1 MPYGGV
7 DYARIANIT
16 GNDEVVANSRMRATL
31 YPQTI
36 GTVTFP
42 VNPLGTN
49 WIAGTGTPIST
60 VPGASSTIDIGQMLT
75 GIVVQAPS
83 AGNTST
89 LDTAANIV
97 AGINKMSAGAQVG
110 DIIQFCMANGSGT
123 NTVTVAAGSGG
134 TFDTNI
140 STAAKTIAVNSNV
153 KWILVRL
160 TNVTSGSE
168 AYVIYM

>member
-7 DYARIANIT
+7 DYARIANLA
-16 GNDEVVANSRMRATL
+16 GDDEVVSNSRMRATL

-42 VNPLGTN
+42 TNMLGTN
-49 WIAGTGTPIST
+49 YISGTGTPIST
-60 VPGASSTIDIGQMLT
+60 VPGAASTIDVGQLLT
-75 GIVVQAPS
+75 GIVIQAPS

-97 AGINKMSAGAQVG
+97 GGVNKMSAGAQIG
-110 DIIQFCMANGSGT
+110 DVIQCYFGNGSAA
-123 NTVTVAAGSGG
+123 NTITLAAGSGG
-134 TFDTNI
+134 TFDTNQP
-140 STAAKTIAVNSNV
+140 AAARVIAVNSSRWV
-153 KWILVRL
+153 MVRL

-168 AYVIYM
+168 AYVVYI

>member
-1 MPYGGV
+1 MPYGGI
-7 DYARIANIT
+7 DYARIDNEA
-16 GNDEVVANSRMRATL
+16 GSDQVVTSSRMRASL
-31 YPQTI
+31 YPQTV

-60 VPGASSTIDIGQMLT
+60 VPGASSTIDVGQILT
-75 GIVVQAPS
+75 GIVIQAPS

-97 AGINKMSAGAQVG
+97 SGVNKISAGAQVG
-110 DIIQFCMANGSGT
+110 DVIQFAMGNGSAA
-123 NTVTVAAGSGG
+123 NTITVAAGSGG
-134 TFDTNI
+134 TFDANI
-140 STAAKTIAVNSNV
+140 NTAAKTLAVSSNI
-153 KWILVRL
+153 KWILLRL

>member
-7 DYARIANIT
+7 DYARISNLA

-42 VNPLGTN
+42 VNPVGTN
-49 WIAGTGTPIST
+49 YICGTGSPIST
-60 VPGASSTIDIGQMLT
+60 TPGATSTIDVGQLLT
-75 GIVVQAPS
+75 GIVIQSPS
-83 AGNTST
+83 AANTST

-97 AGINKMSAGAQVG
+97 AGVNKMSAGAVVG
-110 DIIQFCMANGSGT
+110 DIIQCYFGNGNGT
-123 NTVTVAAGSGG
+123 NAITIGAGSGG
-134 TFDTNI
+134 SFDTNQPVG
-140 STAAKTIAVNSNV
+140 ARTIPVNTSRWV
-153 KWILVRL
+153 MIRL

-168 AYVIYM
+168 AYVVYM